1 MKTKILIGIFALY
14 YGTIVY
20 SQDFRK
26 INNKAFKPGERIKY
40 RAFYDAV
47 LTGEVNAGIAE
58 LEIKK
63 DPVVIQGRKTWHVVG
78 IGKSIGA
85 FNFFFRVVDR
95 YETYLDEQAI
105 LPWIFIRRVDEGGYI
120 IKHDVIFDRYRNKVF
135 FEDKKT
141 GRKNELDVPAD
152 VHDIISAFYYART
165 IDFSNAKEGD
175 EFSVPFVLD
184 DTLYQSKIH
193 YLGKERIT
201 IPLGTFNCIKFK
213 PMMLIGSVFKEP
225 YPMVIWISD
234 DENKI
239 PIKAQS
245 GILVGTVKMELIEY
259 ENLANPLKSK
269 VK

>member
-1 MKTKILIGIFALY
+1 MKTRILIAIMILGCIATPFA
-14 YGTIVY
+14 
-20 SQDFRK
+20 QDLKK
-26 INNKAFKPGERIKY
+26 IEHKAFKPGERIKY

-47 LTGEVNAGIAE
+47 LTGEVNAGTAE

-63 DPVVIQGRKTWHVVG
+63 DPVTIQGRKTWHIVG

-85 FNFFFRVVDR
+85 FNFFFKVVDR
-95 YETYLDEQAI
+95 YETYIDELAVV
-105 LPWIFIRRVDEGGYI
+105 PWLFIRRVNEGGYI
-120 IKHDVIFDRYRNKVF
+120 IKHDMVFDRYRNKAF
-135 FEDKKT
+135 FEDKKS
-141 GRKNELDVPAD
+141 GRKSEIVITPN

-165 IDFSNAKEGD
+165 IDYSKAKEGD

-193 YLGKERIT
+193 YLGREKVT

-213 PMMLIGSVFKEP
+213 PMMLVGSVFKEP
-225 YPMVIWISD
+225 YPMIIWISD

-239 PIKAQS
+239 PVKAQS
-245 GILVGTVKMELIEY
+245 GILVGTVKMELLEY